1 MSLDYQYSLIKFT
14 PTKRYASIVDPKGT
28 PRFVCFPEEVVARRC
43 IRQMCQHR
51 CEYGSWP
58 SVDFTQQIA
67 TIKSKP
73 PSRKRKLEDLERWF
87 VVENM
92 SQEEFSNFAQGSGA
106 QFLYCHEF
114 SLVPSPHNTLD
125 VRLKGQ
131 EIIVHENIDLY
142 RQKLEAASMF
152 NDEENIKEE

>member
-1 MSLDYQYSLIKFT
+1 MALDFQYSLIKFT
-14 PTKRYASIVDPKGT
+14 PTKRYTSIVDPKGT
-28 PRFVCFPEEVVARRC
+28 PRFVCFPEEVVARKC
-43 IRQMCQHR
+43 IKQMCQHR

-92 SQEEFSNFAQGSGA
+92 NQEEFSNFAAGSGA
-106 QFLYCHEF
+106 QFFYCHEF
-114 SLVPSPHNTLD
+114 RLLPSSNNTVNVSL
-125 VRLKGQ
+125 RGQ
-131 EIIVHENIDLY
+131 EIVVEEDIELY
-142 RQKLEAASMF
+142 RNRLSLM
-152 NDEENIKEE
+152 NDFIGDE

>member
-28 PRFVCFPEEVVARRC
+28 PRFFCFPEEVVARKC

-73 PSRKRKLEDLERWF
+73 LSRKRKLEDLERWF

-92 SQEEFSNFAQGSGA
+92 NQEEFSNFAAGSGA
-106 QFLYCHEF
+106 QFFYCHEF
-114 SLVPSPHNTLD
+114 RLLQTSNNT
-125 VRLKGQ
+125 VNVSLKGQ
-131 EIIVHENIDLY
+131 EIVVEEDIELY
-142 RQKLEAASMF
+142 RNRLSLMNNF
-152 NDEENIKEE
+152 IGDE

>member
-1 MSLDYQYSLIKFT
+1 MALDYQYSLIKFT
-14 PTKRYASIVDPKGT
+14 PTKRYTSIVDPKGT
-28 PRFVCFPEEVVARRC
+28 PRFVCFPEEVDARKC
-43 IRQMCQHR
+43 IKQMCQHR

-92 SQEEFSNFAQGSGA
+92 NQEEFSNFAAGSGA
-106 QFLYCHEF
+106 QFFYCHEF
-114 SLVPSPHNTLD
+114 RLLPSSNNTVNVSL
-125 VRLKGQ
+125 RGQ
-131 EIIVHENIDLY
+131 EIVVEEDIELY
-142 RQKLEAASMF
+142 RNRLSLM
-152 NDEENIKEE
+152 NDFIGDE

>member
-1 MSLDYQYSLIKFT
+1 MIVNNYSLIKFT
-14 PTKRYASIVDPKGT
+14 PTKRYASIVDPQGI
-28 PRFVCFPEEVVARRC
+28 PRFVCFPNESVARKC
-43 IRQMCQHR
+43 VKDMCEHR

-58 SVDFTQQIA
+58 SVDFTHKIA
-67 TIKSKP
+67 TLKKKNP
-73 PSRKRKLEDLERWF
+73 QGRKRKLEELERWF
-87 VVENM
+87 IIETM
-92 SQEEFSNFAQGSGA
+92 DDEQFTTFAQGSGA
-106 QFLYCHEF
+106 QFFYCHEF